1 MPQGACARPT
11 ASVPAST
18 DAAFPAATPS
28 FLRQWAWLSAPKS
41 QKTWRNNSTRSALA
55 IRRRNLEN
63 GSNYS
68 LCYPGSRDTLRHH
81 YGARI
86 HRLQQRTGTV
96 RNHRVL
102 FPAILGAILEMIA
115 NSKKR
120 KAEGPANTN
129 SNSGNSDSSTASCPA
144 AAKAAPAPQETP
156 KAHAPQETPK
166 APAPQE
172 TSRKNSE
179 TTATAA
185 KCQPVIDP
193 SVQYCPKCG
202 TKQNAENV
210 FCIACGS
217 KIGQ

>member
-1 MPQGACARPT
+1 MKTAAIILYVIQAVAILCAIIT
-11 ASVPAST
+11 GQEFIDFSSGPA
-18 DAAFPAATPS
+18 
-28 FLRQWAWLSAPKS
+28 
-41 QKTWRNNSTRSALA
+41 
-55 IRRRNLEN
+55 
-63 GSNYS
+63 
-68 LCYPGSRDTLRHH
+68 
-81 YGARI
+81 
-86 HRLQQRTGTV
+86 
-96 RNHRVL
+96 L
-102 FPAILGAILEMIA
+102 FETIGFFSPAILGAILEMIA